1 MNVAKYN
8 LNHSQNRKCF
18 ACQDKCKAFTKLDY
32 TELHLASEN
41 KVHLHFRKGETIAKQ
56 GAFVTHVMYL
66 LTGLV
71 KVYKEVD
78 DKTAP
83 IYDIYAKGKL
93 LGLDTLFELDK
104 YPYSIA
110 AVEDSHICAIDKKV
124 IEKLIHNNGTFA
136 AEILKSVNTDIF
148 NNREKMVSLTVKQLY
163 GRLADTLLYLSDD
176 VYEGEE
182 FELNLS
188 RKELGDLS
196 GMSKMSVVRTIQD
209 FIKDGLIENHDHT
222 IRIKDKQALAS
233 LSING

>member
-1 MNVAKYN
+1 MQSIY
-8 LNHSQNRKCF
+8 S
-18 ACQDKCKAFTKLDY
+18 KLDY

-41 KVHLHFRKGETIAKQ
+41 KVQLRFKKGETIAKQ

-66 LTGLV
+66 LSGMV
-71 KVYKEVD
+71 KVYKEID
-78 DKTAP
+78 DNTNL
-83 IYDIYAKGKL
+83 IYDIHAKGKM
-93 LGLDTLFELDK
+93 LGLDTLFQLNN

-110 AVEDSHICAIDKKV
+110 TVEDSHVCAIDKKV

-136 AEILKSVNTDIF
+136 AEVLQSVNNDIS
-148 NNREKMVSLTVKQLY
+148 NNREKTVSLTVKQLY

-176 VYEGEE
+176 VYEQEE
-182 FELNLS
+182 FDLNLS

-222 IRIKDKQALAS
+222 FRIKNKQALAS